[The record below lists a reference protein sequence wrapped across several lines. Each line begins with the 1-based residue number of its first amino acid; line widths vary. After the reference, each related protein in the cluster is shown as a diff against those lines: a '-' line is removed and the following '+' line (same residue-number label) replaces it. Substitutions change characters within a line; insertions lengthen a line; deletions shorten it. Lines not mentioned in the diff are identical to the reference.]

1 MRGTTQPHGLSGDPR
16 VNEGVGMSKRLV
28 RNVER
33 FMNEL
38 GQTLDSFDNIIS
50 QLLVEAK
57 KHPRKNH
64 EIIYML
70 ENLSDMLIYVAMH
83 VNYYKRQLA
92 LVD

>member
-1 MRGTTQPHGLSGDPR
+1 MA
-16 VNEGVGMSKRLV
+16 SKRLV
-28 RNVER
+28 GKVEKT
-33 FMNEL
+33 MIKL
-38 GQTLDSFDNIIS
+38 SQTIDNFDIAIS

-57 KHPRKNH
+57 KHPRKNS
-64 EIIYML
+64 EVIYML

>member
-1 MRGTTQPHGLSGDPR
+1 MRLGGDPR

-38 GQTLDSFDNIIS
+38 GQTLDSFDNTIS
-50 QLLVEAK
+50 QLLIEAR

-64 EIIYML
+64 DIIYML

>member
-1 MRGTTQPHGLSGDPR
+1 MS
-16 VNEGVGMSKRLV
+16 MSKRLV
-28 RNVER
+28 RNVEK

-70 ENLSDMLIYVAMH
+70 ENLSDMIVYTIAH
-83 VNYYKRQLA
+83 INYYKRQL
-92 LVD
+92 VD